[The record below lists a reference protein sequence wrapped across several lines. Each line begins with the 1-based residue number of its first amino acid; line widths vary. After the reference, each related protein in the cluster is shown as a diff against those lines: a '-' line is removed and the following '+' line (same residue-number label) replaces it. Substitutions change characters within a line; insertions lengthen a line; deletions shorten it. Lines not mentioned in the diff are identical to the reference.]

1 MQIFLDIPLTSYH
14 AYVVRLCAS
23 TNSYQ
28 LSERD
33 LVRSLSYWSHKTLES
48 NKSELNKGP
57 VKVLYS
63 CCKKRP
69 WSTDTPV
76 CPPPSGLQS
85 RAFGPS
91 SPILTDQ
98 LPLAMAPLDA
108 S

>member
-1 MQIFLDIPLTSYH
+1 MCQTINLATSC
-14 AYVVRLCAS
+14 R
-23 TNSYQ
+23 NEK

-33 LVRSLSYWSHKTLES
+33 LVRSLSYWSYKPLES

-76 CPPPSGLQS
+76 CPPPSGLRS
-85 RAFGPS
+85 RAFGPP
-91 SPILTDQ
+91 SPLLTEQ